1 MQLISQD
8 DFLIRIARVRVV
20 FELGILL
27 DGGGARPCT
36 CRVTT
41 LDDELRVDAVED
53 GAGVVVIHAVLEEVP
68 AC

>member
-1 MQLISQD
+1 MQLIPQNH
-8 DFLIRIARVRVV
+8 LLVRIARVRVV
-20 FELGILL
+20 FELGILV
-27 DGGGARPCT
+27 DGGAARSCT

-41 LDDELRVDAVED
+41 LDDELRVDTVED